1 MKLAARKQTIPYHI
15 TILLLKLILEGIRK
29 KHGMVEV
36 GPALNKGAETG
47 GFQRSLSTQIIPQ
60 F

>member
-15 TILLLKLILEGIRK
+15 NILLLKLILEGVST
-29 KHGMVEV
+29 KHDMLEA

-47 GFQRSLSTQIIPQ
+47 DFQRSLST
-60 F
+60 

>member
-15 TILLLKLILEGIRK
+15 TILLLKLILEGIRT

-47 GFQRSLSTQIIPQ
+47 GFQRSLST
-60 F
+60 